1 MKHTNFTKTHL
12 ATSLSLILGAAALP
26 AVAQDTSSP
35 DQSLEVIEVKGLRGS
50 LVQSMDIKRESVGVV
65 DAITAEDMGK
75 FPDTNLAES
84 LQRITG
90 VAISRSNG
98 EGSEIT
104 VRGWGPEQNL
114 ILFNGR
120 QMPSGLGN
128 RSFDFA
134 NIASEGV
141 TGVEVYK
148 TGDAGMTTGGVGSV
162 INILTNRP
170 LNRVGSVSAISAKA
184 VYDDSSILNSG
195 FTPELSGIY
204 SFKNDE
210 GTFGVSV
217 TASYQERE
225 NGNQQAQVGTGW
237 RSFPGNVDGDWSSDL
252 ATDWGGIQPNSGQV
266 NSPLGEDQAD
276 EIYSVP
282 QTTIY
287 RFEEVNRVRE
297 NAQLV
302 LQYKPIDTLTATVD
316 YTYFSNEVDTRH
328 QDVSAWYNF
337 GPSENVWTD
346 GPIASPLLYSET
358 YDPASPADMSMAAG
372 LAATK
377 DETDS
382 IGLNVEWVV
391 SDKLLVNID
400 HHSSKSE
407 WGANGPYGTA
417 PNFSMGAYVRTS
429 AATDFTGE
437 LPILSVGGGNT
448 VQPLDMRVTGRVFG
462 NGQNL
467 QEIDQ
472 TQIDANYIIN
482 DDVSID
488 FGVSKNEVLNRVQNV
503 NVQADD
509 WGGLG
514 EEGDFDADWFD
525 RETIADKF
533 DVSGGDFSIAS
544 QLNSDANLNFFEP
557 LNTFFWLDF
566 ASIVAQADAI
576 YPDNSAILGDCGSSF
591 CPSTDWAASE
601 DRTTI
606 EDTTALYFKVNYETD
621 IKDMYLRANFGLRY
635 EETKIKST
643 SVANTYQ
650 RARWVADTET
660 VLSNEND
667 EQIREFL
674 NQTGDYDYLLPSLNV
689 TLDVTDD
696 MVVRVAASK
705 TIARAGYDSLL
716 GGTSISQTAN
726 AGGGSGSAGNPNLLP
741 LESTNLDL
749 SFEYYYD
756 AGSYVSV
763 GYFRKNVVNFISNTD
778 IVTFIDGIY
787 DPQNGARAAE
797 ARANGADSNIA
808 IRDYILTNSASDPF
822 VDAANGIITGDPS
835 SDPLMEFAIN
845 TPINNDEERVV
856 DGFEF
861 NVQHFFGNSGFG
873 VIANYTAVD
882 SDLEYDNLLLED
894 QAAIIGLSDTAN
906 LVGIYE
912 DHGFSVRLA
921 YNWRDKYLSSRGQGT
936 GANPE
941 YQEDYN
947 QFDLNIGYEVPQ
959 VDGLRVFVEALN
971 ITNEYTRRHGRSSYQ
986 VLNVT
991 QTGARYNLGVAYKF

>member
-1 MKHTNFTKTHL
+1 MKTPL
-12 ATSLSLILGAAALP
+12 ATSLSLILGATALP
-26 AVAQDTSSP
+26 AVAQEESSAP
-35 DQSLEVIEVKGLRGS
+35 DENYEVIEVVGLRGS
-50 LVQSMDIKRESVGVV
+50 LIQSMDVKRESVGVV

-90 VAISRSNG
+90 VAISRDNG

-114 ILFNGR
+114 VLFNGR

-148 TGDAGMTTGGVGSV
+148 TGDASMTTGGVGSV

-170 LNRVGSVSAISAKA
+170 LNRSGTVSAISAKA

-204 SFKNDE
+204 SYKNDE
-210 GTFGVSV
+210 GTFGVSI

-237 RSFPGNVDGDWSSDL
+237 RTFPGNVDGDWSSDL
-252 ATDWGGIQPNSGQV
+252 ATDWGGIQPNSSQV
-266 NSPLGEDQAD
+266 NSPLGAGNGDQN
-276 EIYSVP
+276 YSVP

-287 RFEEVNRVRE
+287 RFEEVTRVRE

-302 LQYKPIDTLTATVD
+302 LQYKPMDTLTATLD
-316 YTYFSNEVDTRH
+316 YTYFSNEIDNRH

-346 GPIASPLLYSET
+346 GPIASPLIYSET
-358 YDPASPADMSMAAG
+358 YDPNGPADLSMAAG

-382 IGLNVEWVV
+382 IGFNLEWEA
-391 SDKLLVNID
+391 SDQLSVRLD

-407 WGANGPYGTA
+407 WGANGPYGTS
-417 PNFSMGAYVRTS
+417 PNFSMAAYVRTS

-437 LPILSVGGGNT
+437 LPILSVEGGNE

-462 NGQNL
+462 NGQHL

-472 TQIDANYIIN
+472 TQLDAEYVLN
-482 DDVSID
+482 DEVSID

-514 EEGDFDADWFD
+514 AEGDFDADWFD
-525 RETIADKF
+525 RDTIQDKF
-533 DVSGGDFSIAS
+533 DIPGGDFSIAS
-544 QLNSDANLNFFEP
+544 QLNAGSNINFFQP

-566 ASIVAQADAI
+566 ANIVARADQLYA
-576 YPDNSAILGDCGSSF
+576 DNSAILGDCGSSF

-621 IKDMYLRANFGLRY
+621 VGDMYLRANFGLRY
-635 EETKIKST
+635 EETTIDST

-660 VLSNEND
+660 VLSNAND

-674 NQTGDYDYLLPSLNV
+674 SQAGEYDYTLPSLNV

-696 MVVRVAASK
+696 IVVRAAASK
-705 TIARAGYDSLL
+705 TIARAGYSSLL

-726 AGGGSGSAGNPNLLP
+726 AGGGSGSSGNPNLLP
-741 LESTNLDL
+741 LESTNFDL

-756 AGSYVSV
+756 EGSYVSL
-763 GYFRKNVVNFISNTD
+763 GYFRKDVVNFISNTD
-778 IVTFIDGIY
+778 IVTTVDGIY
-787 DPQNGARAAE
+787 DPQNGAKAAE

-808 IRDYILTNSASDPF
+808 IRDYILANFADDPF
-822 VDAANGIITGDPS
+822 VDAANGIITGDPN
-835 SDPLMEFAIN
+835 SDPLMQFLID
-845 TPINNDEERVV
+845 TPINNDEERQV
-856 DGFEF
+856 DGIEF
-861 NVQHFFGNSGFG
+861 NVQHFFGQSGFG

-882 SDLEYDNLLLED
+882 SDLEYDNLILDD

-912 DHGFSVRLA
+912 KDGLSVRLA
-921 YNWRDKYLSSRGQGT
+921 YNWRDEYLADRGQGT
-936 GANPE
+936 GSNPQYRE
-941 YQEDYN
+941 AYDQV
-947 QFDLNIGYEVPQ
+947 DLNISYEIPQ
-959 VDGLRVFVEALN
+959 VEGLRVFVEALN
-971 ITNEYTRRHGRSSYQ
+971 ITDEYTRTHGRTSYQ